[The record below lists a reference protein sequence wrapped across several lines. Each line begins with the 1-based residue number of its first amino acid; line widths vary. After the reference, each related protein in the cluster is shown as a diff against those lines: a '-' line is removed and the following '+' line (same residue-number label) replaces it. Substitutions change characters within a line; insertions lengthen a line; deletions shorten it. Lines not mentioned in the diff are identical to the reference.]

1 MLATETMSESNSSSL
16 ILRRKI
22 AFSCSYLYSESNPV
36 GYGHNFTFEVF
47 LKGRIDPKTGLVVN
61 LTDVKPFLKQ
71 TIGLLDHKNLK
82 KDLDEF
88 KDSKSI
94 SEIEI
99 LDFILN
105 HLKGKIPNVELVGG
119 RLYFLN
125 QFVEK
130 LIGK

>member
-22 AFSCSYLYSESNPV
+22 AFSCSYLYTESNPV

-47 LKGRIDPKTGLVVN
+47 LKGSIDPKTGLVVN

-71 TIGLLDHKNLK
+71 TIALLDHKNLK
-82 KDLDEF
+82 MDLNEF
-88 KDSKSI
+88 KERQNI
-94 SEIEI
+94 SEADI
-99 LDFILN
+99 LKFILQN
-105 HLKGKIPNVELVGG
+105 LKGKIPNVELVGG
-119 RLYFLN
+119 RLYYLD

-130 LIGK
+130 LI